1 VKKVD
6 PSKERGRTVVRNAFS
21 CLSSS
26 ADEGDTYL
34 EKVCGS
40 MVHSGESEVAPHV
53 SYSPASGP
61 FRLDLL

>member
-1 VKKVD
+1 MKKVD
-6 PSKERGRTVVRNAFS
+6 PSEERGRKAVHDTVS
-21 CLSSS
+21 CLLSSV
-26 ADEGDTYL
+26 DEGDTYL

-40 MVHSGESEVAPHV
+40 RVHSGESEVAPHV